1 MVTADINTRDMDI
14 REDMIICTIAKK
26 YRPEFILHFCGY
38 TYKQKEII
46 QLSID
51 TAGNVKVFGAHTL
64 TGTLRFT
71 LTYVLR

>member
-1 MVTADINTRDMDI
+1 MVTVDINTREMDI
-14 REDMIICTIAKK
+14 KEDIIICTIAKK
-26 YRPEFILHFCGY
+26 YRPEFILHFYGY
-38 TYKQKEII
+38 TYKPKEMI